1 MIPETAKFLNSTIKN
16 TMKTKSSIDLP
27 VYTCNFIKASDL
39 FKDCEL
45 AFTAFSDSSPDCS
58 WGDND
63 KTMVVARLIQQ
74 SLEMMKGYSDKQC
87 DDEIEIVM
95 ERLDSIPGS
104 MLVDLE
110 N

>member
-1 MIPETAKFLNSTIKN
+1 
-16 TMKTKSSIDLP
+16 MKTNCAKAFTE
-27 VYTCNFIKASDL
+27 YTCKYIKSSDL

-45 AFTAFSDSSPDCS
+45 ALIAFSDSSPDCS

-74 SLEMMKGYSDKQC
+74 SLESMKGYSDKQC

-95 ERLDSIPGS
+95 ERLDSIPS
-104 MLVDLE
+104 NMYIDLE
-110 N
+110 S